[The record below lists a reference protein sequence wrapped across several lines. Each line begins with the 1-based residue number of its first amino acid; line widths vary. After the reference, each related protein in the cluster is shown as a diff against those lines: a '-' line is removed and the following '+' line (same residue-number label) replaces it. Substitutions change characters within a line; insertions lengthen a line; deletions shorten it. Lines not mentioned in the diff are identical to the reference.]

1 MHNLINHRWPLLAM
15 VALLAGVT
23 AASMAMAIEALID
36 DALLAGLFAT
46 AAVVLD
52 LFKYIAWPLALAML
66 AMRRVL
72 CCLLMMGCA
81 LTLGGVSGWAT
92 YDRLMTAIV
101 SSRAEHQALQVQ
113 RIADLEEQRRADAAR
128 IEQLDAEALAT
139 REQANALRDRGMAS
153 RALELEAAALVRI
166 DAERE
171 RALARRDA
179 ASQELTAL
187 RSQPAKAAGLPLEL
201 ATLLCLGFAA
211 ALEIVPALILAAL
224 RPAPASAAELAREL
238 IQEHQPETV
247 AVQQEQREEQAQAS
261 ATEQPETAPDKA
273 CSELKGE
280 DADLLRM
287 LLQRI
292 ASAGEG
298 ARFAVRRFAREARI
312 GNERATRILQQ
323 AAAMGALNKTATG
336 YVAA

>member
-1 MHNLINHRWPLLAM
+1 MQNLINHRWSLLAM

-23 AASMAMAIEALID
+23 AASVAMAINALID
-36 DALLAGLFAT
+36 DALLAALFAT

-52 LFKYIAWPLALAML
+52 LIKYIAWPLALALL
-66 AMRRVL
+66 AMRRAL
-72 CCLLMMGCA
+72 CGLLMMGCA
-81 LTLGGVSGWAT
+81 LALGGVSGWAT

-101 SSRAEHQALQVQ
+101 SSRAEHQALYVQ
-113 RIADLEEQRRADAAR
+113 RIADLEELRRADAAR

-139 REQANALRDRGMAS
+139 REQANGLRERGMAS
-153 RALELEAAALVRI
+153 RALELEAAALTRI

-171 RALARRDA
+171 RAMVRRDA

-211 ALEIVPALILAAL
+211 ALEIVPALILSAL
-224 RPAPASAAELAREL
+224 RPAPAAAVEPASELV
-238 IQEHQPETV
+238 QEQQPETV
-247 AVQQEQREEQAQAS
+247 AVQQEQHVEQAQAS
-261 ATEQPETAPDKA
+261 AEEQPETAPDKA
-273 CSELKGE
+273 RIELKGE
-280 DADLLRM
+280 DADLLQS

-298 ARFAVRRFAREARI
+298 AKFAVRRFAREARI

>member
-23 AASMAMAIEALID
+23 AASVAMAIEALID

-66 AMRRVL
+66 AMRRAL
-72 CCLLMMGCA
+72 CGLLMMGCA

-101 SSRAEHQALQVQ
+101 TSHAEHQALQVQ
-113 RIADLEEQRRADAAR
+113 RIADLEDQRRADAAR
-128 IEQLDAEALAT
+128 IEQLDAETIAT
-139 REQANALRDRGMAS
+139 REQANGLRDRGMAS

>member
-171 RALARRDA
+171 SALARRDA